1 MRHDDDH
8 WDDDVPT
15 PRLRSVARV
24 GRLYLQALKRTSP
37 AVYHFLRAKR
47 PQIRFRWG
55 RHEWHVRR
63 DGLVQIERPEE
74 GAILDA
80 GDGGAGP
87 DGLPFVPRKAGEQEA
102 DPYLF
107 RTPDEGVEVADP
119 DEPVELDE
127 EAMAA
132 EVARRMGKRT
142 DVEEE
147 ELEIPEE
154 LRNHEALAGEIAR
167 VRDLLQ
173 GLDDVEDFDLI
184 QELSD
189 DLYHLYKAVDY
200 KIKLHHSSEAK
211 AELGKLFKM

>member
-1 MRHDDDH
+1 MRYAVLLVLLALSSLVWANED
-8 WDDDVPT
+8 
-15 PRLRSVARV
+15 LFKSRS
-24 GRLYLQALKRTSP
+24 
-37 AVYHFLRAKR
+37 
-47 PQIRFRWG
+47 
-55 RHEWHVRR
+55 
-63 DGLVQIERPEE
+63 
-74 GAILDA
+74 
-80 GDGGAGP
+80 
-87 DGLPFVPRKAGEQEA
+87 EA
-102 DPYLF
+102 DIAYQAG
-107 RTPDEGVEVADP
+107 R
-119 DEPVELDE
+119 DE